1 MYKFL
6 KLVKESSIEDGSTR
20 NVWVA
25 LISSEKDPQ
34 PFRVTVENFETEEE
48 VMLVVNEWIAA
59 REKEHEAAELEEKQL
74 AEASRQEEVA
84 AKLNDLS

>member
-1 MYKFL
+1 MYKFS
-6 KLVKESSIEDGSTR
+6 KLVKESSVEDGATR

-34 PFRVTVENFETEEE
+34 PFRVIVENFETEEE
-48 VMLVVNEWIAA
+48 VMSVVNEWIEA
-59 REKEHEAAELEEKQL
+59 REKEYEAAKLEERQL
-74 AEASRQEEVA
+74 AEASRQEEIA